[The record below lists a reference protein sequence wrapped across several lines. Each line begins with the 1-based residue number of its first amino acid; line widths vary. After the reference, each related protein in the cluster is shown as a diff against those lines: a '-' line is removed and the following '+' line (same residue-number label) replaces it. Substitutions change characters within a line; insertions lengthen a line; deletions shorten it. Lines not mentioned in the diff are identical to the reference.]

1 MNSKAILQPI
11 LASLLAF
18 VIAAGLGL
26 AMRWAFVL
34 DMPEWFNFRHIQHA
48 HSHIALLGW
57 LFSIFYLN
65 IVHFFGLNF
74 DKYSKL
80 FWALQTMVLG
90 MLLTFP
96 VMGYASLSI
105 FFSTGHILLSYVFV
119 YKVWQDL
126 KDAKKESWH
135 IIFVKTSLFFMALST
150 LGTWAL
156 GPIMAMKLKG
166 TAIYYASIQFYLHFQ
181 FNGWFIY
188 AVIGLALAIL
198 QQKGILLEVKKIKKF
213 YWILTISTLLTYA
226 LAISWSTPYIGI
238 FIVNSVGVVMQL
250 LALVIFLQLIVAKK
264 EEIKKIFSLYVY
276 RLFVLALIALTLK
289 IVIQAIIVIPYLA
302 GVSYTIRNFVIGF
315 IHLLMLG
322 CLSLFSIGLISN
334 ILNRTL
340 DTWGTWIFIVGIIS
354 SELLLFLQ
362 GFMLWQGFGFMPYY
376 YVAIGL
382 ASGLIF
388 VGVLIIFL
396 RMLRLK

>member
-26 AMRWAFVL
+26 AMRWAFVVDL
-34 DMPEWFNFRHIQHA
+34 PEWFNFRHIQHA
-48 HSHIALLGW
+48 HSHVALLGW
-57 LFSIFYLN
+57 LFSIFYLS
-65 IVHFFGLNF
+65 IVHYF
-74 DKYSKL
+74 DLDYKKYFKL
-80 FWALQTMVLG
+80 FWALQAMVLG

-96 VMGYASLSI
+96 LVGYAALSI

-119 YKVWQDL
+119 YQVWRDL
-126 KDAKKESWH
+126 RVPKKEAWH

-166 TAIYYASIQFYLHFQ
+166 TAIYYAAIQFYLHFQ

-188 AVIGLALAIL
+188 AVIGLTLAIL
-198 QQKGILLEVKKIKKF
+198 QNNSILLDAKKLKRF
-213 YWILTISTLLTYA
+213 YWILTIATLLTYA
-226 LAISWSTPYIGI
+226 LAISWSTPYIGV
-238 FIVNSVGVVMQL
+238 FIVNSVGVILQL
-250 LALVIFLQLIVAKK
+250 IALIIFLQLIISKK
-264 EEIKKIFSLYVY
+264 EEIKRIFSLYVF
-276 RLFVLALIALTLK
+276 RLFVLALVALALK
-289 IVIQAIIVIPYLA
+289 IIIQAIIVIPYMA

-322 CLSLFSIGLISN
+322 CLSLFAFGVISN
-334 ILNRTL
+334 IMKKPLNG
-340 DTWGTWIFIVGIIS
+340 WGTWIFIVGVVVT
-354 SELLLFLQ
+354 ELLLFLQ
-362 GFMLWQGFGFMPYY
+362 GFMLWQGFGFMSFYY
-376 YVAIGL
+376 LVVGL

-388 VGVLIIFL
+388 IGVFIIL
-396 RMLRLK
+396 LRLWKSN

>member
-1 MNSKAILQPI
+1 MKSKAILQPI

-26 AMRWAFVL
+26 AMRWAFVV
-34 DMPEWFNFRHIQHA
+34 DMPEWFNFRHIRHT
-48 HSHIALLGW
+48 HSHVSLLGW
-57 LFSIFYLN
+57 LFSIFYLC
-65 IVHFFGLNF
+65 IVHYFEL
-74 DKYSKL
+74 DYKKYSKL
-80 FWALQTMVLG
+80 FWALQAMVLG

-96 VMGYASLSI
+96 VMGYAPLSI

-126 KDAKKESWH
+126 RDQKKEIWH

-150 LGTWAL
+150 VGTWAL
-156 GPIMAMKLKG
+156 GPIVAMKLKG
-166 TAIYYASIQFYLHFQ
+166 TAIYYAAIQFYLHFQ

-198 QQKGILLEVKKIKKF
+198 QQNSILLEVKKIKRF

-226 LAISWSTPYIGI
+226 LSITWSTPYIGI
-238 FIVNSVGVVMQL
+238 FIVNSVGVILQL
-250 LALVIFLQLIVAKK
+250 LALVIFLQLIVSKK
-264 EEIKKIFSLYVY
+264 EEIKSVFSLYVY
-276 RLFVLALIALTLK
+276 RLFVLALIVLSLK
-289 IVIQAIIVIPYLA
+289 IVIQAIVVIPYLA
-302 GVSYTIRNFVIGF
+302 EVSYTIRNFVIGF

-322 CLSLFSIGLISN
+322 CLSVFAFGLISN
-334 ILNRTL
+334 ILKRAL
-340 DTWGTWIFIVGIIS
+340 DSWGTWIFIIGIIS

-362 GFMLWQGFGFMPYY
+362 GFMLWQGFGFMPFYY
-376 YVAIGL
+376 FAIGL
-382 ASGLIF
+382 TSGLIF
-388 VGVLIIFL
+388 IGVLIIFL